1 MKIAA
6 ISFVLLA
13 LFFSQSSI
21 AQDYDCPSAQ
31 TQISN
36 GSCVPETSSSEDTLL
51 LIVGGIGIY
60 LMAKM
65 IIDDAGTEE
74 SSLISQEINSG
85 YGFRLNRRN
94 SPVRIST
101 LRPTTYDFHHQ
112 ISNEINAKNE
122 SDLAILDLNYPW

>member
-1 MKIAA
+1 MKIAV
-6 ISFVLLA
+6 ISFILFT

-21 AQDYDCPSAQ
+21 AQAYDCPSAQ

-51 LIVGGIGIY
+51 LLVGGLGIY

-65 IIDDAGTEE
+65 IIDDANAEE
-74 SSLISQEINSG
+74 SSLIFQEINSG
-85 YGFRLNRRN
+85 YGLRLNRRN
-94 SPVRIST
+94 TPLRIST
-101 LRPTTYDFHHQ
+101 LRPITYDFHHQ

-122 SDLAILDLNYPW
+122 HGIAILNLNYSW

>member
-1 MKIAA
+1 MKIAV

-21 AQDYDCPSAQ
+21 AQAYDCPGTQ

-36 GSCVPETSSSEDTLL
+36 GSCVPETSSFENTLL

-65 IIDDAGTEE
+65 IMDDAKAEE
-74 SSLISQEINSG
+74 SNLISQEINRG
-85 YGFRLNRRN
+85 YGLRLNRRN
-94 SPVRIST
+94 TPVRIST
-101 LRPTTYDFHHQ
+101 LRPITYDFHHQ
-112 ISNEINAKNE
+112 TPNEINAKNE
-122 SDLAILDLNYPW
+122 HGIAILDLNYSW

>member
-1 MKIAA
+1 MKIVV
-6 ISFVLLA
+6 ISFILLA

-21 AQDYDCPSAQ
+21 AQAYDCPSAQ

-51 LIVGGIGIY
+51 LLVGGLGIY

-65 IIDDAGTEE
+65 TIDDAKTEE

-85 YGFRLNRRN
+85 YGLRLNRRN
-94 SPVRIST
+94 TPVRIST
-101 LRPTTYDFHHQ
+101 LRPITYDFHHQ
-112 ISNEINAKNE
+112 TPNEFNTKNE
-122 SDLAILDLNYPW
+122 HGLAILDLRYSW

>member
-1 MKIAA
+1 MKIVIA
-6 ISFVLLA
+6 SFILLS
-13 LFFSQSSI
+13 LLFSQSSI
-21 AQDYDCPSAQ
+21 AQAYDCPSTQ

-51 LIVGGIGIY
+51 LLVGGLGIY

-85 YGFRLNRRN
+85 YGLRLNRRN
-94 SPVRIST
+94 TPVRIST
-101 LRPTTYDFHHQ
+101 LRPITYDFHHQ
-112 ISNEINAKNE
+112 TTNEFNAKNE
-122 SDLAILDLNYPW
+122 HGLAILDLKYSW

>member
-21 AQDYDCPSAQ
+21 AQAYDCPSAQ

-36 GSCVPETSSSEDTLL
+36 GSCVPETSSSENTLL

-65 IIDDAGTEE
+65 IMDDARAEE
-74 SSLISQEINSG
+74 SNLI
-85 YGFRLNRRN
+85 
-94 SPVRIST
+94 
-101 LRPTTYDFHHQ
+101 
-112 ISNEINAKNE
+112 
-122 SDLAILDLNYPW
+122 

>member
-1 MKIAA
+1 MKIAV

-21 AQDYDCPSAQ
+21 AQAYDCPSAQ

-36 GSCVPETSSSEDTLL
+36 GSCVPETSSSENTLL
-51 LIVGGIGIY
+51 IIVGGIGIY

-65 IIDDAGTEE
+65 IMDDAKAEE
-74 SSLISQEINSG
+74 SNLISQEINRG
-85 YGFRLNRRN
+85 YGLRLNRRN
-94 SPVRIST
+94 TLVRIST
-101 LRPTTYDFHHQ
+101 LRPITHDFYHQ

-122 SDLAILDLNYPW
+122 HGLAILDLKYSW

>member
-1 MKIAA
+1 MRIVV
-6 ISFVLLA
+6 ISFILFV

-21 AQDYDCPSAQ
+21 AQAYDCPSAQ

-51 LIVGGIGIY
+51 FIVAGIGIY

-65 IIDDAGTEE
+65 IIDDAKTEE
-74 SSLISQEINSG
+74 SDLISQEINSG
-85 YGFRLNRRN
+85 YGLRLNRRN
-94 SPVRIST
+94 TPVRIST
-101 LRPTTYDFHHQ
+101 LRPIAYDFHHQ

-122 SDLAILDLNYPW
+122 HGLAILDLNYSW

>member
-1 MKIAA
+1 MKIVV
-6 ISFVLLA
+6 ISFILFV

-21 AQDYDCPSAQ
+21 AQAYDCPSAQ

-51 LIVGGIGIY
+51 FIVAGIGIY

-65 IIDDAGTEE
+65 IIDDAKTEE
-74 SSLISQEINSG
+74 SDLISQEINSG
-85 YGFRLNRRN
+85 YGLRLNRRN
-94 SPVRIST
+94 TPVRIST
-101 LRPTTYDFHHQ
+101 LRPMTYDFHYQ

-122 SDLAILDLNYPW
+122 NGLAILDLKYSW

>member
-1 MKIAA
+1 MKIAV

-21 AQDYDCPSAQ
+21 AQAYDCPSAQ

-65 IIDDAGTEE
+65 IIDDAKTEE
-74 SSLISQEINSG
+74 SDLISQEINSG
-85 YGFRLNRRN
+85 YGLRLNRRN
-94 SPVRIST
+94 TPVRIST
-101 LRPTTYDFHHQ
+101 LRPMTYDFHYQ
-112 ISNEINAKNE
+112 IANEINAKNE
-122 SDLAILDLNYPW
+122 HGLAILDLKYSW

>member
-1 MKIAA
+1 MKIVV

-21 AQDYDCPSAQ
+21 AQAYDCPSAQ

-36 GSCVPETSSSEDTLL
+36 GSCVPETSSTEDTLL
-51 LIVGGIGIY
+51 LIIGGIGIY

-85 YGFRLNRRN
+85 YGLRLNRRN
-94 SPVRIST
+94 TPVRIST
-101 LRPTTYDFHHQ
+101 LRPITYDFHHQ
-112 ISNEINAKNE
+112 TPNEINAKNE
-122 SDLAILDLNYPW
+122 HGMAILDLNYSW

>member
-1 MKIAA
+1 M

-21 AQDYDCPSAQ
+21 AQAYDCPSAQ

-36 GSCVPETSSSEDTLL
+36 GSCVPETSSTEDTLL
-51 LIVGGIGIY
+51 LIIGGIGIY

-85 YGFRLNRRN
+85 YGLRLNRRN
-94 SPVRIST
+94 TPVRIST
-101 LRPTTYDFHHQ
+101 LRPITYDFHHQ
-112 ISNEINAKNE
+112 TPNEINAKNE
-122 SDLAILDLNYPW
+122 HGMAILDLNYSW

>member
-1 MKIAA
+1 M
-6 ISFVLLA
+6 SFIILS

-21 AQDYDCPSAQ
+21 AQTYDCPSAQ

-60 LMAKM
+60 LMSKM
-65 IIDDAGTEE
+65 IIDDAKTEE

-85 YGFRLNRRN
+85 YGLRLNRRKT
-94 SPVRIST
+94 PLRIST
-101 LRPTTYDFHHQ
+101 LRPITYDFHHH

-122 SDLAILDLNYPW
+122 NGLAILDLKYSW